1 MLKSKCLKKLRSNC
15 WRSKYFFRDKFNR
28 KSFLAAWQV
37 WIFVMEEWIGIG
49 NRSYS
54 QFQAWLD
61 LELLSFQIEFP
72 KLYFWKALHCV
83 LYTFYGRILRAGRTA
98 QPRTSLR
105 PGQRGTGFSSARRT
119 LASLSLVAPLPGNR
133 WCKDT
138 IPPITILYGAAI
150 AWRYK
155 LSLPKYTDKGLRW
168 SNPER
173 MF

>member
-1 MLKSKCLKKLRSNC
+1 
-15 WRSKYFFRDKFNR
+15 
-28 KSFLAAWQV
+28 
-37 WIFVMEEWIGIG
+37 MEEWIGIG

-105 PGQRGTGFSSARRT
+105 P
-119 LASLSLVAPLPGNR
+119 ASGEQGLVQQDGDWLLSLCSGSPAR
-133 WCKDT
+133 K
-138 IPPITILYGAAI
+138 
-150 AWRYK
+150 
-155 LSLPKYTDKGLRW
+155 SLV
-168 SNPER
+168 
-173 MF
+173 